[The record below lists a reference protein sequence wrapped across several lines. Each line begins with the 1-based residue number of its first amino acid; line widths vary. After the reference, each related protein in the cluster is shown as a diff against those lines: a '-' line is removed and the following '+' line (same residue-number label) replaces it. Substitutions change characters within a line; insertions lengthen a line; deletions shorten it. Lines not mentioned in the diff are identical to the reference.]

1 MTHIAFNS
9 KIDTIRTAFS
19 QLWNEVISR
28 SSKRLSGCLSKLQ
41 LFCTQ
46 TSVCPCALSRS
57 KCLKEDR
64 KKDNKLL
71 KSPLAQYIGFY
82 VLFYNASITIGFDE
96 MIGKEC
102 SFVSFSIRLWEISTV
117 SVPQKSR
124 RKWARIARPDP
135 RKSIWGNTII
145 LSLRKIVFWVRV
157 IFVCICSHLSNC
169 HLDDTV
175 VNKCGICHIP
185 TFWSSLNGSFVTA
198 EPFWLISGVKIVS

>member
-124 RKWARIARPDP
+124 RKWARIARPDLE
-135 RKSIWGNTII
+135 RVFGVI
-145 LSLRKIVFWVRV
+145 LSSSRSEKLFSESVSYSSAYVRT
-157 IFVCICSHLSNC
+157 SA
-169 HLDDTV
+169 
-175 VNKCGICHIP
+175 
-185 TFWSSLNGSFVTA
+185 TA
-198 EPFWLISGVKIVS
+198 T